1 MTYAVA
7 GLKAGPK
14 APGTTAPLGLT
25 MLPAKRDWRRVEAFM
40 AEFLSVPEGTNGPG
54 NSHELR

>member
-1 MTYAVA
+1 
-7 GLKAGPK
+7 
-14 APGTTAPLGLT
+14 